1 MLEAAM
7 SYPWV
12 TTNPSVDEGSG
23 SRVQG
28 SFGVL
33 GPAAERDLRGLAHE
47 IRDEDLERDKA
58 GYRGIFLHEL
68 RGILARC
75 DNGDEDDPRWDEL
88 RLRCLDR
95 LAKLTRIYEADA
107 PASKQ
112 GPGDPR
118 ALARQAAHALTELEA
133 SLAETRT
140 S

>member
-1 MLEAAM
+1 M

-12 TTNPSVDEGSG
+12 TGQQSVDEGK
-23 SRVQG
+23 RTQVQG
-28 SFGVL
+28 SYGVL
-33 GPAAERDLRGLAHE
+33 APAAERDLRGLAHE

-58 GYRGIFLHEL
+58 GYRGIFLTQL
-68 RGILARC
+68 QGILSRC

-95 LAKLTRIYEADA
+95 LAKLTRVYEADA
-107 PASKQ
+107 PAGKQ